1 MFQLICNF
9 SANFA
14 PIERELLADIFD
26 LVWIHREGLF
36 KESFKCNKFFMKKPF
51 FQHRKDSQFKH
62 L

>member
-36 KESFKCNKFFMKKPF
+36 KESF
-51 FQHRKDSQFKH
+51 
-62 L
+62 